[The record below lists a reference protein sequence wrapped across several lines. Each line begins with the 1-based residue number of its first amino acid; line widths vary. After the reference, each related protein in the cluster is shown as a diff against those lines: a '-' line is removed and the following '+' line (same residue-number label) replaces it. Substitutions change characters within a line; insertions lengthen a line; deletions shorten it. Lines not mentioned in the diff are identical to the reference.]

1 MANELSTA
9 GVTVGYAFE
18 SSTGVRPEFGYQRV
32 PGVKSTPDL
41 NPEPTSLEV
50 TTLEDEEYKRYI
62 TGIKAVDGALPLMCN
77 NTNEFQGAWYTLC
90 KLSDAKRANDLA
102 TWFAINVPKLDQS
115 FYIQAIPTALG
126 VIGMDTDSVAEVQ
139 AYISPN
145 DIAGWQ
151 DKPTDP
157 AVYITPITTQ
167 KLTEIPLEIKPLLSV
182 TEAEIASTVSSD
194 VDVATV
200 TNDGEIITITQ
211 VGAGECEIVVKSTSG
226 TGYSAGTTIIKI
238 KSEI

>member
-126 VIGMDTDSVAEVQ
+126 VIGMDTDSVSEVQ

-167 KLTEIPLEIKPLLSV
+167 ELEETPLEITPGLSV
-182 TEAEIASTVSSD
+182 VGAEIATVTSSD
-194 VDVATV
+194 EDVATV
-200 TNDGEIITITQ
+200 TTDGTDIVITQ
-211 VGAGECEIVVKSTSG
+211 VGLGDCEITATTTSG
-226 TGYSAGTTIIKI
+226 TGFSAGTTIVRI
-238 KSEI
+238 KSI